1 MLKEKLLSTLDE
13 LERNFQTLSEKGLEW
28 MAKMKSISQNELNQI
43 IKMYDQ
49 SRDELS
55 ESQKWE
61 ELKALAKC
69 RKKS

>member
-1 MLKEKLLSTLDE
+1 MLREKLLSTLNE

-28 MAKMKSISQNELNQI
+28 IAKMKNISQNELNQI

>member
-1 MLKEKLLSTLDE
+1 
-13 LERNFQTLSEKGLEW
+13 

-55 ESQKWE
+55 ESQK
-61 ELKALAKC
+61 
-69 RKKS
+69 